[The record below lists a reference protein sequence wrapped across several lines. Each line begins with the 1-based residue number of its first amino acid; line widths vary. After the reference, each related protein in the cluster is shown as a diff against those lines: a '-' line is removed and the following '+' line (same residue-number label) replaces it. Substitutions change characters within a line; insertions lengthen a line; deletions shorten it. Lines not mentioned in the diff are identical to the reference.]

1 MKSFNSKYK
10 LIFSLVL
17 LATAIGLAISIDFK
31 KEKPTRFPVF
41 CDMETTKGNH
51 FLSDNNIL
59 ITNSSCQ
66 TSKFSKSGKYCAK
79 IDSEIPFGLGCSFK
93 NLKKGNQ
100 LIISVWEKVDG
111 EKGHLKIVNKD
122 NKILKSA
129 TSNKSKNTKGW
140 ELITFTYEL
149 LENHNELK
157 FFIHNESEKS
167 AFYDDL
173 RIELYETT
181 KRVTLKEN
189 INITIDNKDYQKLL
203 TYRDEAINSG
213 IISKKLKKYIKG
225 TLVYKNKTIPIKL
238 RFKGDWPDHLK
249 SNKWSFRVQVLD
261 NYTFKGLKSFSIQS
275 PHTRS
280 FLKEWVMH
288 LIFKEQDVLTTR
300 YDFISVCLNN
310 EALGIYAC
318 EEHFDKELLESYGR
332 ENAPILKFNEEGL
345 WETRLNNPD
354 NKTYFPYFEAAEIMP
369 FKKNRTLNNAN
380 LLENFKTGSKLML
393 KYKSFKNPLNDI
405 FDLKKAAKIYAL
417 YDLGKIRHS
426 YHWHNQ
432 RFYYNPVNNKLEH
445 IAFDCYAGIEEGIQ
459 DVIYGYSEKETF
471 HNNIVYLTKQ
481 FFNDTIFISH
491 YKDYLEKFSS
501 KSFIKKIKEQYE
513 SKSDSLEKI
522 LKLEFPNYSFDINYI
537 TENAEAIRSTLK
549 KYQNSFPYS
558 VYDINYDY
566 NSIKNNYFP
575 SIGLKAKIQNKNT
588 LVLKNF
594 HLDSIYVIGYG
605 DNKHFNEMKKF
616 TSKITLSPF
625 KKDEDFKKIK
635 IKSEFKYLFFKPIN
649 TQEIKS
655 IKINIWPYSFM
666 GKPLVQ

>member
-1 MKSFNSKYK
+1 MKFFNSKYK

-111 EKGHLKIVNKD
+111 EKGHLKIVNKE
-122 NKILKSA
+122 NKILKTA
-129 TSNKSKNTKGW
+129 TSNKSKNTTGW

-181 KRVTLKEN
+181 KRVTLREN
-189 INITIDNKDYQKLL
+189 INITIDKKDYQKLL

-225 TLVYKNKTIPIKL
+225 TLAYKNKTIPIKL

-261 NYTFKGLKSFSIQS
+261 NYNFKGLKSFSIQS
-275 PHTRS
+275 PQTRS

-318 EEHFDKELLESYGR
+318 EEHFDKELLDSYGR

-393 KYKSFKNPLNDI
+393 KYKSFKNPLSEI
-405 FDLKKAAKIYAL
+405 FDLEKAAKIYA
-417 YDLGKIRHS
+417 
-426 YHWHNQ
+426 
-432 RFYYNPVNNKLEH
+432 
-445 IAFDCYAGIEEGIQ
+445 
-459 DVIYGYSEKETF
+459 
-471 HNNIVYLTKQ
+471 
-481 FFNDTIFISH
+481 
-491 YKDYLEKFSS
+491 
-501 KSFIKKIKEQYE
+501 
-513 SKSDSLEKI
+513 
-522 LKLEFPNYSFDINYI
+522 
-537 TENAEAIRSTLK
+537 
-549 KYQNSFPYS
+549 
-558 VYDINYDY
+558 
-566 NSIKNNYFP
+566 
-575 SIGLKAKIQNKNT
+575 
-588 LVLKNF
+588 
-594 HLDSIYVIGYG
+594 
-605 DNKHFNEMKKF
+605 
-616 TSKITLSPF
+616 
-625 KKDEDFKKIK
+625 
-635 IKSEFKYLFFKPIN
+635 
-649 TQEIKS
+649 
-655 IKINIWPYSFM
+655 
-666 GKPLVQ
+666 